1 MSGYRG
7 CDDTSS
13 IKLNLAEVTVKE
25 YLRLWHVRV
34 LAWPRWA
41 KKAVMIT
48 ADAIAFPVI
57 LLFAYMLRLDIWPY
71 VPKDLWMLAAAP
83 ALSIAVLYMLGTYNM
98 VVRFIGAEMAVTIAK
113 AMFVSSALL
122 AALAYMVPAEFVP
135 RSVPFIYAVLGALYL
150 SASRTIA
157 RRYLLWASEKK
168 SDRKLVVIYGAGS
181 GGIQS
186 ASAMINAGIYQPV
199 AFVDDNPN
207 LHKQLLLGLPV
218 TSRKGLE
225 NLIEERPIEAVLL
238 AMPSVSRQ
246 QRMEVVNFLET
257 LNVPVK
263 TIPAIADIM
272 SGKARIEEVRDVTLE
287 ELLGRDPVSPN
298 QDLLELAVKEKHVL
312 VTGAGGSIGSEL
324 CRQILRLHPKRLV
337 LLEVSE
343 LGLYSIEMELK
354 ALCEENGIELSAVLG
369 SVTDNQLLS
378 SILADFEIHTVYH
391 AAAYKHVPMV
401 EQNVCSGVNN
411 NVLGTLAIAR
421 AAELA
426 GVERFILISTDKA
439 VRPTNVMGA
448 TKRMAEMVLQALAE
462 NGSKTIFTMVR
473 FGNVLGSSGSV
484 VPLFREQIRRGG
496 PVTVTHPDIIRYFM
510 TIPEAA
516 QLVIQ
521 AGAMA
526 RGGEV
531 FVLDMGE
538 PVRILNLANTMIHLM
553 GLSVRNEQNPQGDI
567 EISFTGLRPGEKL
580 FEELL
585 IGEDSQPTDH
595 PAILQAHEE
604 LLRWLEMEEAIVRLI
619 KHLDESNEL
628 AIRKLL
634 QEVVTGYQPAQHG

>member
-1 MSGYRG
+1 M
-7 CDDTSS
+7 
-13 IKLNLAEVTVKE
+13 KE
-25 YLRLWHVRV
+25 YLRIWHVRL

-48 ADAIAFPVI
+48 ADAIAFPLI

-71 VPKDLWMLAAAP
+71 VPEDLWMLAAAP
-83 ALSIAVLYMLGTYNM
+83 ALSIGILYMLGTYNM
-98 VVRFIGAEMAVTIAK
+98 VVRFIGTEMAITIAQ

-122 AALAYMVPAEFVP
+122 ASLAYMVPAEFVP
-135 RSVPFIYAVLGALYL
+135 RSVFIIYALLGALYL

-157 RRYLLWASEKK
+157 RRYLLWASGRK
-168 SDRKLVVIYGAGS
+168 SDRKLVVIYGAGN
-181 GGIQS
+181 GGIQA
-186 ASAMINAGIYQPV
+186 ASALSNGGVYQPV
-199 AFVDDNPN
+199 AFVDDNPA
-207 LHKQLLLGLPV
+207 LHKELLLGLPV
-218 TSRKGLE
+218 INRKGLK
-225 NLIEERPIEAVLL
+225 NLLEARPIEAVLL

-246 QRMEVVNFLET
+246 KRMEVVNFLET
-257 LNVPVK
+257 LEVSVK

-287 ELLGRDPVSPN
+287 ELLGREPVPPRRE
-298 QDLLELAVKEKHVL
+298 LIELAVKGKHVL
-312 VTGAGGSIGSEL
+312 VSGAGGSIGSEL
-324 CRQILRLHPKRLV
+324 CRQIAHLQPKRLV
-337 LLEVSE
+337 LFELSE
-343 LGLYSIEMELK
+343 IGLYSIEMELNEI
-354 ALCEENGIELSAVLG
+354 CQQMNIELHAVLG
-369 SVTDNQLLS
+369 SVTDNQLLTS
-378 SILADFEIHTVYH
+378 TFADFAIHTVYH

-411 NVLGTLAIAR
+411 NVLGTLALAR

-426 GVERFILISTDKA
+426 VVERFILISTDKA

-448 TKRMAEMVLQALAE
+448 TKRMAEMVLQAMAE
-462 NGSKTIFTMVR
+462 HGSKTIFSMVR

-538 PVRILNLANTMIHLM
+538 PVRILDLANTMIHLM
-553 GLSVRNEQNPQGDI
+553 GLSVKNDKNPQGDI
-567 EISFTGLRPGEKL
+567 EITFSGLRPGEKL

-585 IGEDSQPTDH
+585 IGEDSQTTDH
-595 PAILQAHEE
+595 PAILRAHEE
-604 LLRWLEMEEAIVRLI
+604 SLSWQKMDEIMSRLI
-619 KHLDESNEL
+619 VYLQERNEI
-628 AIRKLL
+628 AIREIL
-634 QEVVTGYQPAQHG
+634 QEVVSGYRPARHGA

>member
-1 MSGYRG
+1 M
-7 CDDTSS
+7 
-13 IKLNLAEVTVKE
+13 KE
-25 YLRLWHVRV
+25 YLRIWHVRL

-48 ADAIAFPVI
+48 ADAIAFPLI

-71 VPKDLWMLAAAP
+71 VPEDLWMLAAAP
-83 ALSIAVLYMLGTYNM
+83 ALSIGILYMLGTYNM
-98 VVRFIGAEMAVTIAK
+98 VVRFIGTELAITIAQ

-122 AALAYMVPAEFVP
+122 ASLAYMVPAEFVP
-135 RSVPFIYAVLGALYL
+135 RSVFIIYALLGALYL

-157 RRYLLWASEKK
+157 RRYLLWASGRK
-168 SDRKLVVIYGAGS
+168 SDRKLVVIYGAGN
-181 GGIQS
+181 GGIQA
-186 ASAMINAGIYQPV
+186 ASALSNGGVYQPV
-199 AFVDDNPN
+199 AFVDDNPA
-207 LHKQLLLGLPV
+207 LHKELLLGLPV
-218 TSRKGLE
+218 INRKGLK
-225 NLIEERPIEAVLL
+225 NLLEARPIEAVLL

-246 QRMEVVNFLET
+246 KRMEVVNFLET
-257 LNVPVK
+257 LEVSVK

-287 ELLGRDPVSPN
+287 DLLGREPVPPRRE
-298 QDLLELAVKEKHVL
+298 LIELAVKGKHVL
-312 VTGAGGSIGSEL
+312 VSGAGGSIGSEL
-324 CRQILRLHPKRLV
+324 CRQIAHLQPKRLV
-337 LLEVSE
+337 LFELSE
-343 LGLYSIEMELK
+343 IGLYSIEMELNEI
-354 ALCEENGIELSAVLG
+354 CQQMNIELHAVLG
-369 SVTDNQLLS
+369 SVTDNQLLTS
-378 SILADFEIHTVYH
+378 TFADFAIHTVYH

-448 TKRMAEMVLQALAE
+448 TKRMAEMVLQAMAE
-462 NGSKTIFTMVR
+462 HGSKTIFSMVR

-538 PVRILNLANTMIHLM
+538 PVRILDLANTMIHLM
-553 GLSVRNEQNPQGDI
+553 GLSVKNDKNPQGDI
-567 EISFTGLRPGEKL
+567 EITFSGLRPGEKL

-585 IGEDSQPTDH
+585 IGEDSQTTDH
-595 PAILQAHEE
+595 PAILRAHEE
-604 LLRWLEMEEAIVRLI
+604 SLSWQKMDEIMSRLI
-619 KHLDESNEL
+619 VYLQERNEI
-628 AIRKLL
+628 AIREIL
-634 QEVVTGYQPAQHG
+634 QEVVSGYRPARHGA